1 MVLILCKQAQESSD
15 VRTELKKGILN
26 MVQSV
31 NNQQVKVSMVVQV
44 YKTRFEHYAVIHRD
58 IKFTNTAVYMNLKKC
73 QVRKKG
79 MNEITL
85 IADNIEG
92 NSLTFLARS
101 LAEVESWI
109 GVFKPSSNL
118 SIKRGKHLPK
128 NNMHSM
134 SLLKEE
140 EEECIDS

>member
-1 MVLILCKQAQESSD
+1 MVLIMCKQAQESSD
-15 VRTELKKGILN
+15 VRTALKKGTLT

-31 NNQQVKVSMVVQV
+31 NNQLVKFPMVVQV

-58 IKFTNTAVYMNLKKC
+58 MKFTNTAVYMNLKKC
-73 QVRKKG
+73 QVRKRG
-79 MNEITL
+79 TNEITL

-92 NSLTFLARS
+92 NSLTFLTRNI
-101 LAEVESWI
+101 AEVESWI
-109 GVFKPSSNL
+109 GVFKPSSNVT
-118 SIKRGKHLPK
+118 IKRDKHLPK